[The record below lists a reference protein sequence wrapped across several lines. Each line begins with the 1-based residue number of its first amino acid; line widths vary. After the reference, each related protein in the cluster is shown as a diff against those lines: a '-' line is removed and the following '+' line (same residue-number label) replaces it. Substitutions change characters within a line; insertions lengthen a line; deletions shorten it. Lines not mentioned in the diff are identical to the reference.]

1 MQISK
6 KDDQALATIGRLA
19 GYNPIRAKSVALKMS
34 FENQELELEVH
45 SFWNSVQI
53 RNTLDGLS
61 VKYNQTSVVMEHWL
75 EAFMVKATK

>member
-19 GYNPIRAKSVALKMS
+19 GYNPRLAKSVALKMS

-53 RNTLDGLS
+53 QDATIGPL
-61 VKYNQTSVVMEHWL
+61 KKPKKTSIAMEHWL
-75 EAFMVKATK
+75 AAFTG